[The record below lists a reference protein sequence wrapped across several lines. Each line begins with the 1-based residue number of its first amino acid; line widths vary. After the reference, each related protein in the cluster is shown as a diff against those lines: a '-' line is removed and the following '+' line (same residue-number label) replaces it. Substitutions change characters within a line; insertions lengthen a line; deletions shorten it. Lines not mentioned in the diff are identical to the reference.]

1 MAAGRRIIKSDIRQ
15 ELFSIFGGGGF
26 KEKEMMSK
34 HTTLCLGGPADYFV
48 EAKNEKEL
56 ILVIEAANKSK
67 IPFYVIG
74 GGSNLLFEDKGFNGL
89 VIKLTDEFLKTE
101 VIDGYVI
108 CGSGVLLSEV
118 VKKSI
123 EFSLSGLEYFIAIPG
138 TVGGAVC
145 GNAGLKEIW
154 IDSVIDTVETVDYSG
169 QKQIFKRNEINFKYR
184 TSGLENCVIT
194 KVKFVL
200 KKADKNDILNV
211 VSQEI
216 KRRIK
221 SQPAGTKNAGC
232 IFKNPQGRSAG
243 NLIDSLGL
251 KNHSVGGIKISDIH
265 ANFFI
270 NTGTGTANDMISM
283 IDFVKNKVKE
293 KFNIE
298 LKTEIKII
306 K

>member
-1 MAAGRRIIKSDIRQ
+1 MAAGRKIIKPDIKQ
-15 ELFSIFGGGGF
+15 ELFSIFGGGF

-48 EAKNEKEL
+48 EVKNEKEL
-56 ILVIEAANKSK
+56 ILVIKAAKKDK

-89 VIKLTDEFLKTE
+89 IIKLTGEFRKTE
-101 VIDGYVI
+101 VTDGYVV
-108 CGSGVLLSEV
+108 CGSGALLSEA
-118 VKKSI
+118 VKKST
-123 EFSLSGLEYFIAIPG
+123 EYSLSGLEYFIAIPG
-138 TVGGAVC
+138 TVGGAVY

-154 IDSVIDTVETVDYSG
+154 IDSVIDTVETVNHRG
-169 QKQIFKRNEINFKYR
+169 QKQVFKRDEIHFKYR
-184 TSGLENCVIT
+184 ESGLENCVIT
-194 KVKFVL
+194 KVRFVL
-200 KKADKNDILNV
+200 KKADKNDILNI

-216 KRRIK
+216 ERRIK

-232 IFKNPQGRSAG
+232 VFKNPQGDSAG
-243 NLIDSLGL
+243 RLIDSLGL
-251 KNHSVGGIKISDIH
+251 KNYAAGGIKISDVH

-270 NTGTGTANDMISM
+270 NTGSGTANDMKSM

-293 KFNIE
+293 KCNID